1 MTLYLLQATETCEG
15 DNLDLVV
22 RLDDGGTY
30 NREAVVK
37 NWDEYYHWGPV
48 EMRIFA
54 INETTVGALP
64 WHKPDGC
71 RLVETID
78 EGSMAELVKDED
90 DDTPF

>member
-1 MTLYLLQATETCEG
+1 MTVYLCQADTNESH
-15 DNLDLVV
+15 NLDLIV
-22 RLDDGGTY
+22 RVDDGGTY

-37 NWDEYYHWGPV
+37 IWHGYYDWGPE

-78 EGSMAELVKDED
+78 EESMAEMLKDED
-90 DDTPF
+90 DDTPI